1 MSKVKNHV
9 IIVVS
14 DNGGHDMKTI
24 IEQYGVLLGVLTMIG
39 IEISPIKIN
48 PFTWLGKICGKL
60 LGIDDL
66 NKKITKVDE
75 KVDINERDR
84 IRYEILQFSGSLR
97 NGLTRTGNDYQHIE
111 ELYQKYH
118 EVLKAN
124 SYITS
129 EIEFIR
135 SCKNTVVDKKK
146 NKNI

>member
-1 MSKVKNHV
+1 MTEFIK
-9 IIVVS
+9 
-14 DNGGHDMKTI
+14 
-24 IEQYGVLLGVLTMIG
+24 QFGVLLGVLAMIG

-60 LGIDDL
+60 LGIDEL

-84 IRYEILQFSGSLR
+84 IRHEILQFSGSLR
-97 NGLTRTGNDYQHIE
+97 NGLTRTDNDYQHIE

-135 SCKNTVVDKKK
+135 SCKNTVIDRKK
-146 NKNI
+146 NKNV